1 MNIRFFTLVTF
12 VLLVVG
18 LVGLWGCE
26 RMTDMMKPDA
36 PMIATEDTIKIGL
49 IQPTGSYESFA
60 KGAELAQ
67 AEINAAGGVMDKQIE
82 FVRRDNA
89 AMDTTAIVEELQDMG
104 VSAILGP
111 IFSSNTLPLRSIV
124 QVPLLPAANSR
135 AITEENDFIF
145 IPGAANDLQA
155 KSIAAAATNLL
166 GAKTAATIGL
176 GEDAYSMI
184 ITDEFQKAFMAL
196 GGEVAAAE
204 TYASGDTD
212 FTAQLTAIQEANPDV
227 VFFASWPPAVPLAM
241 KQAREMG
248 ITATF
253 IGGDGW
259 DEETLLTTLDDNAPL
274 EGGYYTANFSA
285 QIPGEKAQAFVA
297 AYRAAQGRD
306 PGGITAVGY
315 DSTYLLAQ
323 AIEAA
328 NATDPTMIRDAL
340 AAITNYS
347 GATEISHFENQIA
360 VKELV
365 INTIKDGKIM
375 HVSAEDILQ
384 MQAAGQDVTT
394 ADGDASQTDD
404 TSDAD
409 TSAEDTDAGM
419 PQADEAQEQEE
430 TTDGTSPAD
439 DASAG
444 DTSDAS
450 SDETPETGAT
460 GDDAPAIPDEAPLEN
475 SEPSGDE
482 VQ

>member
-1 MNIRFFTLVTF
+1 MNIRTFTVVAL
-12 VLLVVG
+12 VLLTVGIVG
-18 LVGLWGCE
+18 LCGCD
-26 RMTDMMKPDA
+26 RMTSMMKPDA
-36 PMIATEDTIKIGL
+36 PMVATDETIKIGL

-67 AEINAAGGVMDKQIE
+67 SEINAAGGVMGKHIE
-82 FVRRDNA
+82 FVQRDNA
-89 AMDTTAIVEELQDMG
+89 AMDTTAIVEELQEMG

-155 KSIAAAATNLL
+155 KAIAAAATNLL

-196 GGEVAAAE
+196 GGKVAAAE

-241 KQAREMG
+241 QQAREMG
-248 ITATF
+248 ITGTF

-315 DSTYLLAQ
+315 DSVYLLAQ
-323 AIEAA
+323 SIEAA
-328 NATDPTMIRDAL
+328 NATDPMMIRDAL

-347 GATEISHFENQIA
+347 GATEISHFKNQIA

-375 HVSAEDILQ
+375 RVSEEDILQ
-384 MQAAGQDVTT
+384 MQDAPADTEAVETPPAVDATT
-394 ADGDASQTDD
+394 DTD
-404 TSDAD
+404 TSD
-409 TSAEDTDAGM
+409 G
-419 PQADEAQEQEE
+419 EA
-430 TTDGTSPAD
+430 
-439 DASAG
+439 
-444 DTSDAS
+444 SDAS
-450 SDETPETGAT
+450 SGDTPDTGTT
-460 GDDAPAIPDEAPLEN
+460 GDDAPDIPEDAPLEN
-475 SEPSGDE
+475 NEPSGDDA
-482 VQ
+482 Q

>member
-1 MNIRFFTLVTF
+1 MNIRTFTLAAF
-12 VLLVVG
+12 VLFTVSIVG
-18 LVGLWGCE
+18 LCGCE
-26 RMTDMMKPDA
+26 RMTSMMKPDA
-36 PMIATEDTIKIGL
+36 PMVATDETIKIGL

-67 AEINAAGGVMDKQIE
+67 SEINAAGGVMGKHIE
-82 FVRRDNA
+82 FVRRDNT
-89 AMDTTAIVEELQDMG
+89 AMDTTAIVEELQEMG

-155 KSIAAAATNLL
+155 KAIAAAATNLL

-241 KQAREMG
+241 QQAREMG
-248 ITATF
+248 ITGTF

-315 DSTYLLAQ
+315 DSVYLLAQ
-323 AIEAA
+323 SIAAA
-328 NATDPTMIRDAL
+328 NATDPMMIRDAL
-340 AAITNYS
+340 AAITDYS
-347 GATEISHFENQIA
+347 GATEISHFANQIA

-375 HVSAEDILQ
+375 RVSEEDILQ
-384 MQAAGQDVTT
+384 MQDAPADTEVPSADADASTEGAPTDADTS
-394 ADGDASQTDD
+394 DGDAS
-404 TSDAD
+404 
-409 TSAEDTDAGM
+409 
-419 PQADEAQEQEE
+419 
-430 TTDGTSPAD
+430 
-439 DASAG
+439 
-444 DTSDAS
+444 DAS
-450 SDETPETGAT
+450 SGDTPDTGAT
-460 GDDAPAIPDEAPLEN
+460 GDDAPDIPEDAPLEN
-475 SEPSGDE
+475 NEPSGDGA
-482 VQ
+482 Q

>member
-1 MNIRFFTLVTF
+1 MNIRSFTSVTLV
-12 VLLVVG
+12 LLTIG
-18 LVGLWGCE
+18 LVGLFGCE

-36 PMIATEDTIKIGL
+36 PMIATDATIKIGL

-89 AMDTTAIVEELQDMG
+89 AMDTTAIVEELQGMG

-111 IFSSNTLPLRSIV
+111 IFSSNTLPLRPIV
-124 QVPLLPAANSR
+124 NVPLLPAANSR
-135 AITEENDFIF
+135 AITEDNDFIF

-155 KSIAAAATNLL
+155 KTIAEAATALL

-184 ITDEFQKAFMAL
+184 ITDAFQKNFMAL
-196 GGEVAAAE
+196 GGEVTAAE
-204 TYASGDTD
+204 TYASGDMD
-212 FTAQLTAIQEANPDV
+212 FTAQLTAIKEANPDV

-248 ITATF
+248 ITGTF

-285 QIPGEKAQAFVA
+285 QIPATSASTKAQDFVN
-297 AYRAAQGRD
+297 AYTAEHGRE

-315 DSTYLLAQ
+315 DSVYLLAG
-323 AIEAA
+323 AIGAA
-328 NATDPTMIRDAL
+328 ASTDPMMIRDAL
-340 AAITNYS
+340 AATTDYR
-347 GATEISHFENQIA
+347 GATDISRFENQIA
-360 VKELV
+360 IKELV

-375 HVSAEDILQ
+375 LVSADDILQ
-384 MQAAGQDVTT
+384 MQADSQDVP
-394 ADGDASQTDD
+394 
-404 TSDAD
+404 AD
-409 TSAEDTDAGM
+409 TDETAPDAPAPAEDTDA
-419 PQADEAQEQEE
+419 E
-430 TTDGTSPAD
+430 TPPAD
-439 DASAG
+439 DAQAPTDADASEGDGDDSGESSG
-444 DTSDAS
+444 DTPD
-450 SDETPETGAT
+450 TGLT
-460 GDDAPAIPDEAPLEN
+460 GDDAPAIPEDAPLEN
-475 SEPSGDE
+475 NEPSGDDT
-482 VQ
+482 Q

>member
-1 MNIRFFTLVTF
+1 MNIRNLTVVAL
-12 VLLVVG
+12 VLLTVGIVG
-18 LVGLWGCE
+18 LCGCD
-26 RMTDMMKPDA
+26 RMASMMKPDA
-36 PMIATEDTIKIGL
+36 PMVATDETLKIGL

-67 AEINAAGGVMDKQIE
+67 SEINAAGGVMGKHIE
-82 FVRRDNA
+82 FVQRDNA
-89 AMDTTAIVEELQDMG
+89 SMDTTAIVEELQEMG

-155 KSIAAAATNLL
+155 KAIADAATNLL

-241 KQAREMG
+241 QQAREMG
-248 ITATF
+248 ITGTF

-315 DSTYLLAQ
+315 DSVYLLAQ

-328 NATDPTMIRDAL
+328 NATDPMMIRDAL

-375 HVSAEDILQ
+375 RVSAEDILQ
-384 MQAAGQDVTT
+384 MQDAPADTDAPSSDADASTEGEADASTDADT
-394 ADGDASQTDD
+394 SDGDGDAS
-404 TSDAD
+404 
-409 TSAEDTDAGM
+409 
-419 PQADEAQEQEE
+419 
-430 TTDGTSPAD
+430 
-439 DASAG
+439 
-444 DTSDAS
+444 DAS
-450 SDETPETGAT
+450 SGDTPDTGAT
-460 GDDAPAIPDEAPLEN
+460 GDDAPDIPEDAPLEN
-475 SEPSGDE
+475 NELSGDE
-482 VQ
+482 AQ

>member
-1 MNIRFFTLVTF
+1 MNIKTVTLAAL
-12 VLLVVG
+12 VLMAIGIVG
-18 LVGLWGCE
+18 LSGCE

-36 PMIATEDTIKIGL
+36 PMIAPADMIKIGL

-60 KGAELAQ
+60 KGAELARN
-67 AEINAAGGVMDKQIE
+67 EINAAGGVMGKQIE
-82 FVRRDNA
+82 FVHRDNA
-89 AMDTTAIVEELQDMG
+89 AMDTNAIVEELQGMG

-111 IFSSNTLPLRSIV
+111 IFSSNTLPLRPIV
-124 QVPLLPAANSR
+124 NVPLLPAANSR

-155 KSIAAAATNLL
+155 RVIAQAASTL

-184 ITDEFQKAFMAL
+184 ITDAFQKAFTAL

-212 FTAQLTAIQEANPDV
+212 FTAQLTAIQAANPDV

-259 DEETLLTTLDDNAPL
+259 DEETFLTTLDDNAPL

-285 QIPGEKAQAFVA
+285 QTSSPNAQAFVD
-297 AYRAAQGRD
+297 AYKAEHGRD

-315 DSTYLLAQ
+315 DGVYLLAR
-323 AIEAA
+323 AIKTADS
-328 NATDPTMIRDAL
+328 TDPVMIRDAL
-340 AAITNYS
+340 AAVTDYS
-347 GATEISHFENQIA
+347 GATDISRFENKIA

-375 HVSAEDILQ
+375 LVSADDIAAMVAMMESTED
-384 MQAAGQDVTT
+384 TT
-394 ADGDASQTDD
+394 
-404 TSDAD
+404 DAD
-409 TSAEDTDAGM
+409 VE
-419 PQADEAQEQEE
+419 
-430 TTDGTSPAD
+430 
-439 DASAG
+439 
-444 DTSDAS
+444 
-450 SDETPETGAT
+450 
-460 GDDAPAIPDEAPLEN
+460 APAE
-475 SEPSGDE
+475 GG
-482 VQ
+482 

>member
-1 MNIRFFTLVTF
+1 M
-12 VLLVVG
+12 
-18 LVGLWGCE
+18 
-26 RMTDMMKPDA
+26 
-36 PMIATEDTIKIGL
+36 
-49 IQPTGSYESFA
+49 
-60 KGAELAQ
+60 
-67 AEINAAGGVMDKQIE
+67 
-82 FVRRDNA
+82 
-89 AMDTTAIVEELQDMG
+89 
-104 VSAILGP
+104 
-111 IFSSNTLPLRSIV
+111 
-124 QVPLLPAANSR
+124 PLLPAANSR

-155 KSIAAAATNLL
+155 KVIAEAATNLL

-315 DSTYLLAQ
+315 DSVYLLAQ
-323 AIEAA
+323 SIEAA
-328 NATDPTMIRDAL
+328 NATDPMMIRDAL

-375 HVSAEDILQ
+375 RVSAEDILQ
-384 MQAAGQDVTT
+384 MQDAPADTEVPSADADTSTDGGEVETPAAEDASTDADTSDG
-394 ADGDASQTDD
+394 DGDAS
-404 TSDAD
+404 
-409 TSAEDTDAGM
+409 
-419 PQADEAQEQEE
+419 
-430 TTDGTSPAD
+430 
-439 DASAG
+439 
-444 DTSDAS
+444 DAS
-450 SDETPETGAT
+450 SGDTPDTGVT
-460 GDDAPAIPDEAPLEN
+460 GDDAPPIPDPLITEL
-475 SEPSGDE
+475 PSGNDA
-482 VQ
+482 Q